1 MIETHSM
8 TSTSAV
14 VLSLG
19 SNLGNR
25 RLNLE
30 MSVEKLRQGGLDITQ
45 ISPVVETPAQLLA
58 DSPADWNKPFL
69 NLVLQAKTGFS
80 LDGVYKLTKAIQFEM
95 EGSERDAYEPRIMDI
110 DILWWNDA
118 PAKLMGKWI
127 PAPDFVR
134 RTYLLSPLVHMS
146 PSRRLLDRIQPTVM
160 ESSRAGS
167 APFHVPLW
175 MGIINLTPDSFS
187 DSNDFSNAEKL
198 RQRIAELVDHGANII
213 DFGAESTRP
222 GATPLNHQQEWA
234 RLAVAL
240 DVAAEM
246 FKGTHL
252 PPQISVDT
260 YHPETAEK
268 CLNFGVDMINDVTG
282 LTQPAMLALA
292 KSCHQAFVAMHSV
305 TVPASRQATLD
316 AGEDAL
322 QAVRDWIQQRQMEW
336 DACGIDFDRIIVD
349 PGIGFGKSNLQ
360 NLSLMRSIS
369 KLRATGHRVLVGH
382 SRKSILKT
390 FSKHETHQLDI
401 ETLGASLNMCAQS
414 VDILRVHNVEMHA
427 RAHLSWAHLLE
438 NLESGQPD
446 LPARD

>member
-1 MIETHSM
+1 M
-8 TSTSAV
+8 TTVSAV
-14 VLSLG
+14 LLSLG

-30 MSVEKLRQGGLDITQ
+30 ASVEKLRRGGLEIVQ
-45 ISPVVETPAQLLA
+45 VSPVVETPAQLLA

-69 NLVLQAKTGFS
+69 NLILKARTHFS
-80 LDGVYKLTKAIQFEM
+80 LDEVYHLTKSVQFEM
-95 EGSERDAYEPRIMDI
+95 EDSDRDAYEPRIMDI
-110 DILWWNDA
+110 DILCWNDR
-118 PAKLMGKWI
+118 PAMLKGKPI
-127 PAPDFVR
+127 PAPDFFR

-146 PSRRLLDRIQPTVM
+146 PSLRLAGGKQPAVM
-160 ESSRAGS
+160 EFSCDGR

-187 DSNDFSNAEKL
+187 DSNDFSDAEKL
-198 RQRIAELVDHGANII
+198 RRRIAELVDHGANII

-222 GATPLNHQQEWA
+222 GAVPLNPQQEWA

-246 FKGTHL
+246 FKDIAL
-252 PPQISVDT
+252 APQISVDT

-282 LTQPAMLALA
+282 LTQPAMLELA
-292 KSCHQAFVAMHSV
+292 KSCHQTFVAMHSV
-305 TVPASRQATLD
+305 TVPASRQVKLD
-316 AGEDAL
+316 PSEDAQ
-322 QAVRDWIQQRQMEW
+322 QAVSDWIAQRQTEW
-336 DACGIDFDRIIVD
+336 DACGISLDRIIVD

-390 FSKHETHQLDI
+390 FSQAETPDLDI
-401 ETLGASLNMCAQS
+401 ETVGASLNMCAQS

-427 RAHLSWAHLLE
+427 RAYLSWAHLLE
-438 NLESGQPD
+438 NLEQEQTGW
-446 LPARD
+446 PALD